1 MPRLKLFLLL
11 FVFTDSINA
20 QIYQKTSEELARAL
34 KKCAELNEEIEQEND
49 HTIWIK
55 LNVALKQVAAE
66 NLKRTNL
73 AKTERDEFRRYLAIA
88 WLNDGAY
95 YNYVDQYAEAIVC
108 YKKSLGLTIP
118 DKNYELSAS
127 NYQNIAT
134 AHDFLGNLDS
144 TLLYLQKALV
154 LAKQSG
160 NESNIAYVLTDLGYT
175 YKNIGDYPKAID
187 NNIAALKLFSKLAD
201 DSGLERTYFAIARI
215 FYDQREFQKSKAYYL
230 KGLKIAEKSNDFVRQ
245 CLILNGLATVYLM
258 EKEYPKSNFYAQE
271 SLLIAKRNN
280 LKFLEASAFRILGE
294 TCLNQGVHTEAQHS
308 LTKASQIFT
317 GLGNTNHNAQT
328 LLLLANSYL
337 ATKNYAGA
345 EQVLSKAYA
354 QAVEDKFPRVMK
366 DAAELLSVL
375 HQNLGDYKMALFYQ
389 QEARQLSDSLF
400 RDENKNAALKA
411 EFAYQSEL
419 KETQLKTISQEKQ
432 LAELRGQR
440 KNTLIYS
447 IIFIVLL
454 GVALT
459 YFVFNRFR
467 DIKENEL
474 LATKLAATERQL
486 QIEEQAKNSELKA
499 LKSQMNPH
507 FMFNALN
514 SIQEQFMYGDKNV
527 ANEQMGNF
535 TYLTRQILSVSG
547 RKKIKLSTEIEILTK
562 YLELEKMRFAA
573 GFTYEISVGK
583 NIDQDYH
590 QLPPMLIQ
598 PFIENSVRHGLLHK
612 YVDKIVKVHFELDTK
627 EENLVC
633 TVEDNG
639 IGRKK
644 AAEINKRKRQE
655 HESFSIAAT
664 SERLQLMSQNGELK
678 DFIHYQDL
686 ENKAGEAIGT
696 KVSVIIPLG

>member
-1 MPRLKLFLLL
+1 MP
-11 FVFTDSINA
+11 
-20 QIYQKTSEELARAL
+20 QKANGELALAL
-34 KKCAELNEEIEQEND
+34 KKCSELNEQIEQEND
-49 HTIWIK
+49 HNVWIK
-55 LNVALKQVAAE
+55 LNVELKQIAAD
-66 NLKRTNL
+66 NLKSTNL
-73 AKTERDEFRRYLAIA
+73 AKTERDELRRYLAIA

-95 YNYVDQYAEAIVC
+95 HNYVDQYAKAILY
-108 YKKSLGLTIP
+108 YKKSLALTIP

-175 YKNIGDYPKAID
+175 YKNIGDYPKAIN

-201 DSGLERTYFAIARI
+201 DIGLERTYFAIARI
-215 FYDQREFQKSKAYYL
+215 FYDQREFQKSKTYYL

-258 EKEYPKSNFYAQE
+258 EKEFLKSNFYAQE
-271 SLLIAKRNN
+271 SLLIAERNN

-294 TCLNQGVHTEAQHS
+294 TSLNQGTHAEAQRG
-308 LTKASQIFT
+308 LKKASQIFT
-317 GLGNTNHNAQT
+317 SLGNTNHNAQV

-337 ATKNYAGA
+337 ATKNYAEA

-354 QAVEDKFPRVMK
+354 QAMEDKFPRVMK

-375 HQNLGDYKMALFYQ
+375 HQNLGDYKTALFYQ

-440 KNTLIYS
+440 KNMLLYS
-447 IIFIVLL
+447 IIFTVLL

-467 DIKENEL
+467 DRKENEL

-486 QIEEQAKNSELKA
+486 QIEERAKDSELKA

-547 RKKIKLSTEIEILTK
+547 RKKIKLSTEIEILAK
-562 YLELEKMRFAA
+562 YLELEKMRFAE

-583 NIDQDYH
+583 NIDKDYH

-598 PFIENSVRHGLLHK
+598 PFVENSVRHGLLHK
-612 YVDKIVKVHFELDTK
+612 YGDKIIKVHFELSTG

-633 TVEDNG
+633 IVEDNG
-639 IGRKK
+639 IGRTKS
-644 AAEINKRKRQE
+644 AEINRKKGQG
-655 HESFSIAAT
+655 HESFSTTAT
-664 SERLQLMSQNGELK
+664 RERLQLTSKNADVK
-678 DFIHYQDL
+678 DFIVYHDS
-686 ENKAGEAIGT
+686 ENIVGEATGT
-696 KVSVIIPLG
+696 KVIVTIPLG